1 MPFHEHISTKFGAT
15 IVLWQLTENEQ
26 TIATLLSEKER
37 SLIDSQNLSPKRFC
51 ERAASRLSL
60 NRIKET
66 LNDDITY
73 TAEGKPHLLRKS
85 GHISI
90 SHTKE
95 WVAVAYHPF
104 LPIGIDIERIGE
116 KIEKV
121 APRVFNAPELNI
133 SSESYTR
140 DRDRLSGTLAYR
152 PRPPYR
158 RRLPIGV
165 GDSYRSHK
173 SLHRLVSHI
182 R

>member
-1 MPFHEHISTKFGAT
+1 MPFHEYISTKFGAT
-15 IVLWQLTENEQ
+15 IVWWQLTENEQ

-37 SLIDSQNLSPKRFC
+37 NLIDSQNLSPKRFC

-116 KIEKV
+116 KIEK
-121 APRVFNAPELNI
+121 
-133 SSESYTR
+133 
-140 DRDRLSGTLAYR
+140 
-152 PRPPYR
+152 
-158 RRLPIGV
+158 
-165 GDSYRSHK
+165 
-173 SLHRLVSHI
+173 
-182 R
+182 